1 MYGWIYGAT
10 MSCEWVVHSF
20 HINVGA
26 GDSAIHIRA
35 KASFTQPS
43 VPPTYEYDR
52 VVLIDGGDGNK
63 DGCNRIRQ
71 LLVGLPSLYTNK
83 AVAMLPLDAIV
94 VTHWDTDHWKG
105 IQDLMENNRGKDGK
119 IPFLKSGDKGLT
131 TIYAP
136 DNKFPNQCKFQ
147 VEDGTPPTITLGDSK
162 KCAKFYHGKTLIGA
176 DFFED
181 FVPGEKTL
189 PTGGA
194 KGLYSTKGDKHNKP
208 AMFCVAC
215 SNFTMSDL
223 KKSVIDSPIT
233 ITNMRSIANIIVW
246 PEGKVSHYFA
256 GDLNYANESKI
267 VNWIGDDV
275 KIPNVKLSHH
285 GAKSSTP
292 LSMLAQYNP
301 SNVIISAG
309 DRHGHP
315 SPETLLYLVG
325 YFDSLT
331 HIDVSSSLWLTQY
344 PHWMNIDDKNNYDMF
359 HRFSTQPFFQIPS
372 GQTGKAAKIFAYQQQ
387 VVNYFNHGAS
397 NTQNNL
403 WQTLQFWGQYHA
415 KNKVVSRSE
424 AFNFIASGLSTRL
437 SQICKIRA
445 NTAPGFSATGTGAAN
460 RQGDLVWFI
469 GVMQAD
475 PLSQQFK
482 ENNKVYCIKQSEKLT
497 IDVIPQIDRGKK
509 SRKADDAFGPISWR
523 TRSAYVKDQV
533 ANKDINIKIKVVLNR
548 SQISPGSLSTLD
560 SAAWDKDTDEEQIL
574 FEDPKINPGQ
584 ISNKITHALCCSN
597 FLESNPAYI
606 PPFLTPLPVSH
617 AWDSFVATLP
627 HGIIGFDTTGPLSTE
642 KPFILPV
649 HTNDDA
655 WLAWMRLWAG
665 VESIVGVFD
674 EDPIKT
680 VGTAKGNI
688 PSSLQLSLRNGVM
701 FSTLELNNAVG
712 LDPKT
717 TTVPRLGTFPGTGMI
732 GFGLSPN
739 TTRWEGTGSSI
750 MKTLGDYLGWD
761 STTLDKS
768 LQSPLPNLASLVLR
782 STWHLKQTKEDR
794 QRGSAIWHVPYL
806 GDLTTVRLEFEL
818 GDAGDDF
825 SKSFNGI
832 LGNLGKSVSLED
844 LGMTFKWYSS
854 RATTQGDEKRPE
866 YAVQGF
872 ARIWLHST
880 LKFPRSTDALDIEID
895 VLRDDDDPTITLRSG
910 PNLLK
915 IENMF
920 DKLKDVIGL
929 PEASDVYENISHDL
943 FPSIAF
949 RRAVL
954 PYDRTATSFTPKSLA
969 LDFEASFHAKG
980 KKDSPVS
987 ANICIAYQPG
997 PPRQIRFRASLWTPN
1012 ITPLVQG
1019 LPYQLLPAYEVCD
1032 DYGPQPTA
1040 ASSISLLKL
1049 IPDFVVAQPPAGIPT
1064 NVTALGFG
1072 YENETVTIWGT
1083 LENCTLPSD
1092 KLPTISLGQ
1101 MSINGTY
1108 GPGGKTLSL
1117 QLAVQISPP
1126 DNLIDM
1132 DSTLGPSLLTGIFS
1146 YDSNNGW
1153 DIEADVADLSLAHIW
1168 QFFDSS
1174 QQTSLVKVLG
1184 SIMVR
1189 NLSIRYTM
1197 QKSASITV
1205 AQQATEMQIKG
1216 DVEIGLG
1223 DDESRPPHLLFK
1235 YNYPLDGLWNME
1247 LSFEE
1252 TVSHDITIESLLGTF
1267 GPNDGLLKSIIDLIG
1282 GLVLVRKGS
1291 SSGLAI
1297 QVSPELQGPEKK
1309 INLRAELHIDRFA
1322 FTYCQYTS
1330 TDEKS
1335 VLKRFLLISVNQF
1348 EIPMPNIPVLKQFK
1362 SPFDSL
1368 YILWTDSD
1376 VKQSDLAALNS
1387 SLATA
1392 MVTDNVMSGED
1403 EEVFKAG
1410 FHTGIMSDGKVLL
1423 NHTFGKQTNDK
1434 TASNAQDNAWFN
1446 PSVLPPERKVDTTS
1460 NTSTKKFQ
1468 KRLGPL
1474 TISNI
1479 GLKFES
1485 GSIVVV
1491 LDATLKVGPVE
1502 MQIMDFG
1509 LGLKLAD
1516 LSKDTFSFIP
1526 SLSGFGLAIDSPPLD
1541 LAGALIKRG
1550 DFYMGGVMAA
1560 FRPYIFQAAGAYGT
1574 IKTGDGDE
1582 IKTAFVILALG
1593 GPLLNINGI
1602 QISDVTA
1609 GFGYNSDIGFPDPT
1623 SVSLFPLIAMGQPPA
1638 PLDPLQIFTK
1648 LAETIWI
1655 KPAADSFWVGAG
1667 VRGSAFNMLDAKI
1680 AAVFKIQNG
1689 ALSHIGVFAD
1699 CKAQMPKSGA
1709 TKLFVS
1715 VELGI
1720 TAVFDLVNGSMLVSG
1735 CLSPNS
1741 YVIDSSCHLT
1751 GGFAAGT
1758 WFDPS
1763 PYAGDW
1769 VFALGG
1775 YHPKYTPPTY
1785 YPREIPQIGI
1795 SWQVSDQVYAKAGAY
1810 FAITPKVCMG
1820 GASML
1825 ATCDVCGLHASFS
1838 ALIDFLMNF
1847 DPFHYVL
1854 EVLIDISVSW
1864 SDYVLFVWVSL
1875 GVDITA
1881 SLYMCGPPVY
1891 GTFTMKAPIKN
1902 VTVTFGDINGR
1913 NVPGKVSLDTFR
1925 GMLQQNG
1932 QGAKEELKISCRSGL
1947 SSKDETTGDW
1957 TVRAG
1962 TFEFDVQSNMATTQ
1976 AYLNGTAVGAANK
1989 VYAKP
1994 MQLTESSS
2002 GLKSD
2007 IIITI
2012 TGISSDDQYRPDVIS
2027 GNLPAALWSPCKS
2040 SSRTCPIFANQS
2052 SWTSDDSTNDP
2063 SVSNADKSALLDG
2076 SASTISSTYG
2086 LSIRAPRPHLS
2097 RDEIKPFKI
2106 SNVIFPITLKTGA
2119 TSAPVPPCPVQEGSW
2134 EGKEATGETVAQKRK
2149 NVRGIWGNENTKREV
2164 FANAWVEAMDWT
2176 EFTPVTQA
2184 PTRLIDGF
2192 DMLVRGTPLISWG

>member
-1 MYGWIYGAT
+1 
-10 MSCEWVVHSF
+10 MSYEWVVHSF

-35 KASFTQPS
+35 KASFAQPDAS
-43 VPPTYEYDR
+43 PTYEYDR
-52 VVLIDGGDGNK
+52 VVLIDGGDGNH
-63 DGCNRIRQ
+63 DGCTRIQ
-71 LLVGLPSLYTNK
+71 KLLSTLPSVYENK
-83 AVAMLPLDAIV
+83 PVAPMLQLDAIV
-94 VTHWDTDHWKG
+94 VTHWDTDHWAG
-105 IQDLMENNRGKDGK
+105 ISRLMINNQSTNGK
-119 IPFLKSGDKGLT
+119 IPFLKSKNEGLT

-136 DNKFPNQCKFQ
+136 DANFPNGCQFKL
-147 VEDGTPPTITLGDSK
+147 EKGTPPTISLGKSK

-189 PTGGA
+189 PVGGA
-194 KGLYSTKGDKHNKP
+194 KGLYSTKGKGYEKP

-215 SNFTMSDL
+215 NNVTIWNHRISL
-223 KKSVIDSPIT
+223 IDSPIT

-256 GDLNYANESKI
+256 GDLDWANESHI
-267 VNWIGDDV
+267 VDWIGKDV
-275 KIPNVKLSHH
+275 TIPNIKLSHH

-292 LSMLAQYNP
+292 LNMLVQYKP
-301 SNVIISAG
+301 TNVIISAG
-309 DRHGHP
+309 HKHGHP
-315 SPETLLYLVG
+315 SPETLLYLIG
-325 YFDSLT
+325 YFDSLAKNKPSL
-331 HIDVSSSLWLTQY
+331 DVSRSLWVTQY
-344 PHWMNIDDKNNYDMF
+344 PHWMTIDAHNDYLMF

-372 GQTGKAAKIFAYQQQ
+372 GQTGKAAKIFKYQQQ
-387 VVNYFNHGAS
+387 VAHFFNQGAS
-397 NTQNNL
+397 KLRDDAWTELQL
-403 WQTLQFWGQYHA
+403 WG
-415 KNKVVSRSE
+415 KNYARKNMVSRTK
-424 AFNFIASGLSTRL
+424 AFNFIASKLSARYKQF
-437 SQICKIRA
+437 SEIGA
-445 NTAPGFSATGTGAAN
+445 NTAPGLSATGTGAAN
-460 RQGDLVWFI
+460 RPGNQVWFI

-475 PLSQQFK
+475 PVSTHFK
-482 ENNKVYCIKQSEKLT
+482 ESNWVYYIKQSENL
-497 IDVIPQIDRGKK
+497 IINVIPLQKK
-509 SRKADDAFGPISWR
+509 RKADDGSIAWR
-523 TRSAYVKDQV
+523 TLSAQPDNQVVNPFVNVLKNVKITPRIPPD
-533 ANKDINIKIKVVLNR
+533 
-548 SQISPGSLSTLD
+548 PLSTVV
-560 SAAWDKDTDEEQIL
+560 SAAWGNDTDEEEIL
-574 FEDPKINPGQ
+574 FEDPKIDPGQ
-584 ISNKITHALCCSN
+584 ISNKITWALCCSN
-597 FLESNPAYI
+597 FFDCKPLYTPSS
-606 PPFLTPLPVSH
+606 LTPLPVGH
-617 AWDSFVATLP
+617 AWDGFVGTLP
-627 HGIIGFDTTGPLSTE
+627 HGIIGFDTAGPLSTE

-649 HTNDDA
+649 HTTDDA

-665 VESIVGVFD
+665 VKSIVGVFD

-680 VGTAKGNI
+680 AGTAKGII
-688 PSSLQLSLRNGVM
+688 PSSLRLSLLNGVT
-701 FSTLELNNAVG
+701 FSTLDLSEAVG
-712 LDPKT
+712 LGPNPD
-717 TTVPRLGTFPGTGMI
+717 TVLRLGTFPGTGMI

-739 TTRWEGTGSSI
+739 KTRWEDTGSNI
-750 MKTLGDYLGWD
+750 MRTLGNYLGWD
-761 STTLDKS
+761 STTLEKS
-768 LQSPLPNLASLVLR
+768 PRSTLAGLVLS
-782 STWHLKQTKEDR
+782 STWHLKQTKKDK
-794 QRGSAIWHVPYL
+794 QRGSAMWHVPYL
-806 GDLTTVRLEFEL
+806 GGLTTIRLEFEL
-818 GDAGDDF
+818 GNVGDDF
-825 SKSFNGI
+825 TNSFNDI
-832 LGNLGKSVSLED
+832 LGNLGISVSLKD

-854 RATTQGDEKRPE
+854 KATTQGDEKRPQS
-866 YAVQGF
+866 AVQGF
-872 ARIWLHST
+872 ARIWLHSK
-880 LKFPRSTDALDIEID
+880 LRLSPDVDPLEIEID
-895 VLRDDDDPTITLRSG
+895 VLRDDDDPAITLRSG
-910 PNLLK
+910 PRLLT
-915 IENMF
+915 IDRMIDELRSLIN
-920 DKLKDVIGL
+920 L
-929 PEASDVYENISHDL
+929 PETSDIHANIHPDFFSD
-943 FPSIAF
+943 IAF

-954 PYDRTATSFTPKSLA
+954 PYDSTAGPFSPKSLA
-969 LDFEASFHAKG
+969 LEFEASLHATG
-980 KKDSPVS
+980 DKDSPVS
-987 ANICIAYQPG
+987 VNICIAYQAG
-997 PPRQIRFRASLWTPN
+997 PPRQLRFRASLWTPN
-1012 ITPLVQG
+1012 LAPLVEG

-1049 IPDFVVAQPPAGIPT
+1049 IPGFKVSQPPAGIPT
-1064 NVTALGFG
+1064 DVTALGFG

-1083 LENCTLPSD
+1083 LENCTLPGD
-1092 KLPTISLGQ
+1092 RLPTISLGQ

-1117 QLAVQISPP
+1117 QLAVQVSPP
-1126 DNLIDM
+1126 DNLIDL

-1146 YDSNNGW
+1146 YDLTNGW

-1197 QKSASITV
+1197 QKGASDTV
-1205 AQQATEMQIKG
+1205 SQQATELKIKG
-1216 DVEIGLG
+1216 NVEIGLG
-1223 DDESRPPHLLFK
+1223 DEPSHLLFN
-1235 YNYPLDGLWNME
+1235 YNYPLDSQWKME
-1247 LSFEE
+1247 LSFEK
-1252 TVSHDITIESLLGTF
+1252 TVSQDITVGSLLGTL
-1267 GPNDGLLKSIIDLIG
+1267 GPKDGLLNSIIDLIG
-1282 GLVLVRKGS
+1282 GLVLVRKDS
-1291 SSGLAI
+1291 SSGMAI
-1297 QVSPELQGPEKK
+1297 QVRPELQGTNKK
-1309 INLRAELHIDRFA
+1309 INLRAELHIDRFV

-1330 TDEKS
+1330 TEEKS
-1335 VLKRFLLISVNQF
+1335 VLKRFLSISLNQF

-1376 VKQSDLAALNS
+1376 IKQGDLTALNP
-1387 SLATA
+1387 SLAIA
-1392 MVTDNVMSGED
+1392 MATDNIMSGED

-1410 FHTGIMSDGKVLL
+1410 FHTGIMSDKKVLL

-1434 TASNAQDNAWFN
+1434 TASNAQDSAWFN

-1509 LGLKLAD
+1509 LGLKLSD
-1516 LSKDTFSFIP
+1516 LSNDTFTFIP

-1560 FRPYIFQAAGAYGT
+1560 FRPYIFQAVGAYGT
-1574 IKTGDGDE
+1574 IKTGDGAE

-1593 GPLLNINGI
+1593 GPFLNINGI

-1609 GFGYNSDIGFPDPT
+1609 GFGYNSDIRFPDPT

-1638 PLDPLQIFTK
+1638 PLDPLQIFTG
-1648 LAETIWI
+1648 LAETTWI
-1655 KPAADSFWVGAG
+1655 KPAADSFWMGAG

-1689 ALSHIGVFAD
+1689 ALSHIGIFAD

-1709 TKLFVS
+1709 TKLFAS

-1775 YHPKYTPPTY
+1775 YHPKYTLPAY
-1785 YPREIPQIGI
+1785 YPQEIPQIGV

-1854 EVLIDISVSW
+1854 EAFIDISVSW
-1864 SDYVLFVWVSL
+1864 SDYVFFVWVSL

-1891 GTFTMKAPIKN
+1891 GAFTIKAPIKN
-1902 VTVTFGDINGR
+1902 VTVTFGDVNGQ
-1913 NVPGKVSLDTFR
+1913 NFPGKVSLDMFR
-1925 GMLQQNG
+1925 GMLQQEG
-1932 QGAKEELKISCRSGL
+1932 QGAKGELKISCGSGL
-1947 SSKDETTGDW
+1947 SSKDDTTGDW

-1962 TFEFDVQSNMATTQ
+1962 SFAFDVRSNMATTQ

-1994 MQLTESSS
+1994 MQLTESSN
-2002 GLKSD
+2002 GLKAD
-2007 IIITI
+2007 LIITVTDI
-2012 TGISSDDQYRPDVIS
+2012 NHDDQYRSDVIS
-2027 GNLPAALWSPCKS
+2027 GNLPAALWSPY
-2040 SSRTCPIFANQS
+2040 
-2052 SWTSDDSTNDP
+2052 DSTKDP
-2063 SVSNADKSALLDG
+2063 SISNADKSALLNG
-2076 SASTISSTYG
+2076 SSSTILSTYG
-2086 LSIRAPRPHLS
+2086 LSVRTPRPHLS

-2106 SNVIFPITLKTGA
+2106 NNVIFPITLETGA

-2149 NVRGIWGNENTKREV
+2149 NVRGIWGNENTKREA
-2164 FANAWVEAMDWT
+2164 FANAWVGAMNWT
-2176 EFTPVTQA
+2176 EFTPVTQT
-2184 PTRLIDGF
+2184 PTRFIDGF